1 MKIAEIVLG
10 IARDGRAET
19 LRFDCA
25 GAELVHVD
33 VDPAL
38 APPDELAR
46 AVRETIAA
54 PERSAAKAVVLF
66 VRVTL
71 RAGELVLEIADDAL
85 AGMRVLTETRAG
97 AMPLIIEAKH
107 GDEEAIDALLARV
120 ALAADAADSE
130 LLLGALGAS
139 GGENRSASSGD
150 AGEEQRSYA
159 NAHRRAAE
167 LHKAVRAIDEA
178 MTRSVVPDW
187 IWIAT
192 ALGGVGVFMT
202 VVALLY
208 PEYRVIVLPVL
219 VGGSVLGFGAY
230 GMMSWRELK
239 KRGALLAERREL
251 RARREAARA
260 EVRAFISRGVT
271 LPEGMETAQP
281 RDVPAIVSALEHA
294 QPGRQIIAFSGRRDT
309 PATTS
314 R

>member
-1 MKIAEIVLG
+1 MKIAEIMLG
-10 IARDGRAET
+10 VARDGRAET
-19 LRFDCA
+19 LRFDCS

-38 APPDELAR
+38 APPEELAR

-54 PERSAAKAVVLF
+54 PERSAAKAAVPF
-66 VRVTL
+66 VRVAL

-120 ALAADAADSE
+120 ALAADASDSE
-130 LLLGALGAS
+130 LLFSAL
-139 GGENRSASSGD
+139 SAVAQNAD
-150 AGEEQRSYA
+150 AAAEGSEEQRAYA
-159 NAHRRAAE
+159 NAHRRASE
-167 LHKAVRAIDEA
+167 LHKAVRAIDDA
-178 MTRSVVPDW
+178 MTRSVIPDW

-202 VVALLY
+202 VIALLY

-230 GMMSWRELK
+230 GAMSWRELK

-260 EVRAFISRGVT
+260 EVRTFSARGVT
-271 LPEGMETAQP
+271 LPEDLDRARP
-281 RDVPAIVSALEHA
+281 RDVPAILSELEHA
-294 QPGRQIIAFSGRRDT
+294 PPNRQIIAFSGRRGT
-309 PATTS
+309 PATSS